1 MKASGIIHYYE
12 STPQTCAASSEKAF
26 TPPPP
31 ANVNIINPIYSKSAL
46 SCRIERPHSKLQQ
59 PAVRTFCVCTFPYND
74 SLI

>member
-26 TPPPP
+26 TPPP